1 MTLGSGPGPALHDE
15 PTLGPAE
22 ADATDRAAVP
32 GLTDGPG
39 TARDEANA
47 YLVQDARDIEA
58 TADELAVGSSGGV
71 EAVVGR
77 WQTPLGKLLRTIL
90 ALVAFFVIVA
100 FAWEAFKWLFGDPW
114 RFENILGTGTSY
126 FHQPPMKLLQAND
139 IQLPHVWDI
148 AYALVEP
155 VQRNQSQ
162 SLFQFLLGAAFYTWA
177 EAFIGF
183 TIGAFIGIVL
193 ASVFVHFQLVERA
206 IVPYVIASQTIPIVA
221 LAPIIVVGFG
231 RGLTSVVI
239 IATYLTFFPV
249 TIAMMRGLR
258 APDPRALEL
267 MRSYAA
273 SRWAVYRKVRFP
285 ASIPYL
291 FTALK
296 IAAAASVVG
305 AIIGEGPGGVKD
317 GLGRA
322 IVNFNQQYITG
333 PEKLWGTILVASLAG
348 IFFYVLVRAAEVF
361 VLRNRQ
367 KMEA

>member
-1 MTLGSGPGPALHDE
+1 MTQEPGRHPDRGLAEPLLGDAP
-15 PTLGPAE
+15 
-22 ADATDRAAVP
+22 ADATDRAAAPFASP
-32 GLTDGPG
+32 G
-39 TARDEANA
+39 AVRDEANA
-47 YLVQDARDIEA
+47 FVVEQAADVADVADDI
-58 TADELAVGSSGGV
+58 AVASPSGA

-77 WQTPLGKLLRTIL
+77 WSSPGGRFLRSVL
-90 ALVAFFVIVA
+90 ALAVFFLVVAV
-100 FAWEAFKWLFGDPW
+100 AWEVFKWLFGDPW
-114 RFENILGTGTSY
+114 RFENILGTGVSY
-126 FHQPPMKLLQAND
+126 FHQPPFRLIQATD
-139 IQLPHVWDI
+139 VQLPHIWDI
-148 AYALVEP
+148 AYALTEP
-155 VQRNQSQ
+155 VQRNQETT
-162 SLFQFLLGAAFYTWA
+162 LLGYLLGAALYTWA
-177 EAFIGF
+177 EAMIGF
-183 TIGAFIGIVL
+183 TLGTLIGIAL
-193 ASVFVHFQLVERA
+193 ASAFVHSQLAERA
-206 IVPYVIASQTIPIVA
+206 FVPYVIASQTIPIVA

-273 SRWAVYRKVRFP
+273 SKWAIYWKVRLP
-285 ASIPYL
+285 ASVPYL

-333 PEKLWGTILVASLAG
+333 PEKLWGTILVASLTG
-348 IFFYVLVRAAEVF
+348 IAFYLLVRVVEVIA
-361 VLRNRQ
+361 LRGRQ
-367 KMEA
+367 RMEA